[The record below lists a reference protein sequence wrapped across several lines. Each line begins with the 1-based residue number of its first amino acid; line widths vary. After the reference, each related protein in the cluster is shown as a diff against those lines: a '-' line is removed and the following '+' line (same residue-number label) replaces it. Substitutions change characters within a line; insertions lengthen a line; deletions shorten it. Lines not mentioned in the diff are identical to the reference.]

1 MFLFSIVNKVVEI
14 NLLKETNLDRK
25 VQSSIAMPLSLIEAI
40 DNCKGPMVAR
50 SRYVVYLL
58 EKALREEL
66 NK

>member
-1 MFLFSIVNKVVEI
+1 M
-14 NLLKETNLDRK
+14 ETNVSIGMADKPILDRK
-25 VQSSIAMPLSLIEAI
+25 FQSSLSMPLSMIEAI
-40 DNCKGPMVAR
+40 DKCKGPMFSR